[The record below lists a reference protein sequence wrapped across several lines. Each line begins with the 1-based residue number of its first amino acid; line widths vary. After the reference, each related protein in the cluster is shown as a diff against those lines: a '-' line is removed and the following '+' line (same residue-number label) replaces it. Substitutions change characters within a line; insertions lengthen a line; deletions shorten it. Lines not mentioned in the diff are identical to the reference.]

1 MMTGILIIEDNPQV
15 RRLIEDEVRD
25 LAAHLYEGDD
35 GAEAVALYR
44 EFLPDWV
51 LMDLEMK
58 RVDGLTATR
67 QIVAQ
72 FPDAHICIVTSY
84 DDEYLREEAKAAG
97 ASGYVCKENLQLLRF
112 LLMEDSG
119 RSR

>member
-1 MMTGILIIEDNPQV
+1 MMAAILIIEDNPQV
-15 RRLIEDEVRD
+15 RRLIRDEVFD
-25 LAAHLYEGDD
+25 LAEHLHEGDD

-44 EFLPDWV
+44 EYLPDWV
-51 LMDLEMK
+51 LMDLAMK

-67 QIVAQ
+67 QIVSQ

-97 ASGYVCKENLQLLRF
+97 ARGYISKENLQLLRP
-112 LLMEDSG
+112 LLTATIEC
-119 RSR
+119 SR